1 MLVLLRFRK
10 MIRRQS
16 PSPVELTESCS
27 SEGQTRGGRGGGGQ
41 HQSQTPP
48 SPNLEESIFMN
59 EMYSESPLEINQTA
73 GSVRMGT
80 VFWSLYPQSLAQ
92 NLAFSRH
99 THKHLRSNLTL
110 NSRSAWKR
118 WVHRSSPLSFL
129 HRLHV
134 LFSPITI

>member
-10 MIRRQS
+10 MTRWRS
-16 PSPVELTESCS
+16 PSPAELTKSCS
-27 SEGQTRGGRGGGGQ
+27 SEGQTGVGGGGWGVGGGGQ

-48 SPNLEESIFMN
+48 SPNPEESIFMN

-99 THKHLRSNLTL
+99 S
-110 NSRSAWKR
+110 
-118 WVHRSSPLSFL
+118 
-129 HRLHV
+129 
-134 LFSPITI
+134 